1 MELRSRNPAET
12 HDLAQVL
19 ARQIDSRGLV
29 VALVGPLG
37 AGKTVF
43 AKGLAEGLDVD
54 QARLSSPSFV
64 IANEL
69 KTPRG
74 VRLVHA
80 DLYRVESEGEL
91 ESAGWLD
98 WLEDGSVVVIEWGD
112 RFPQALPRDYLKV
125 RISGADADRPERR
138 TLEVRAGG
146 PVSQAALERWRDA
159 PALRSRGSRQ

>member
-1 MELRSRNPAET
+1 MELHSRNPAET
-12 HDLAQVL
+12 RALARVL
-19 ARQIDSRGLV
+19 AREIDSRGLV
-29 VALVGPLG
+29 IALVGPLG

-54 QARLSSPSFV
+54 GGLLSSPSFV

-69 KTPRG
+69 KTPDG

-98 WLEDGSVVVIEWGD
+98 WLADGSVVAIEWGD
-112 RFPQALPRDYLKV
+112 RFPKALPRDHLEV
-125 RISGADADRPERR
+125 RLSGADADQPERR
-138 TLEVRAGG
+138 TIEARAGG
-146 PVSQAALERWRDA
+146 PVSQAALERWRKQR
-159 PALRSRGSRQ
+159 P

>member
-1 MELRSRNPAET
+1 MELHSRNPTET
-12 HDLAQVL
+12 RALARDLA
-19 ARQIDSRGLV
+19 REIGSSGLV
-29 VALVGPLG
+29 IALVGPLG

-54 QARLSSPSFV
+54 EGLLSSPSFV

-69 KTPRG
+69 STPRG

-98 WLEDGSVVVIEWGD
+98 WLEEGSVVAIEWGD
-112 RFPQALPRDYLKV
+112 RFPQALPRDHLEV
-125 RISGADADRPERR
+125 RLSGAEADRPERR
-138 TLEVRAGG
+138 TLDVRAGG
-146 PVSQAALERWRDA
+146 PVSQAALERWRKRR
-159 PALRSRGSRQ
+159 PRSCRT

>member
-1 MELRSRNPAET
+1 MELHSRSPAET
-12 HDLAQVL
+12 RTLARVL
-19 ARQIDSRGLV
+19 AREIDARGLV
-29 VALVGPLG
+29 IALVGPLG

-43 AKGLAEGLDVD
+43 VKGLAEGLDVD
-54 QARLSSPSFV
+54 EGLLSSPSFV

-69 KTPRG
+69 KTPGG

-98 WLEDGSVVVIEWGD
+98 WLAVGSVVAIEWGD
-112 RFPQALPRDYLKV
+112 RFPQALPRDHLEV
-125 RISGADADRPERR
+125 RLSGVDAGRPERR

-146 PVSQAALERWRDA
+146 PVSEAALERWRKQR
-159 PALRSRGSRQ
+159 P

>member
-1 MELRSRNPAET
+1 MELHSRSPAET
-12 HDLAQVL
+12 RTLARVL
-19 ARQIDSRGLV
+19 AREIDARGLV
-29 VALVGPLG
+29 IALVGPLG

-43 AKGLAEGLDVD
+43 VKGLAEGLDVD
-54 QARLSSPSFV
+54 EGLLSSPSFV

-69 KTPRG
+69 KTPGG

-98 WLEDGSVVVIEWGD
+98 WLTVGSVVAIEWGD
-112 RFPQALPRDYLKV
+112 RFPQALPRDHLEV
-125 RISGADADRPERR
+125 RLSGADADRPERR

-146 PVSQAALERWRDA
+146 PASQAALERWSQHWA
-159 PALRSRGSRQ
+159 

>member
-1 MELRSRNPAET
+1 MELHSRNPAET
-12 HDLAQVL
+12 RSL
-19 ARQIDSRGLV
+19 ARHLAREIDSRGLV
-29 VALVGPLG
+29 IALIGPLG

-43 AKGLAEGLDVD
+43 AQGLAAGLDLD
-54 QARLSSPSFV
+54 QGLLSSPTFV

-69 KTPRG
+69 RTSGG

-98 WLEDGSVVVIEWGD
+98 WLADGSVVAVEWGD
-112 RFPQALPRDYLKV
+112 RFPEALPRDHLEV
-125 RISGADADRPERR
+125 RLSGADPSRPERR

-146 PVSQAALERWRDA
+146 PVSQAALERWRERR
-159 PALRSRGSRQ
+159 P

>member
-1 MELRSRNPAET
+1 MELHSRSPAET
-12 HDLAQVL
+12 RALARVL
-19 ARQIDSRGLV
+19 ADEIDARGLV
-29 VALVGPLG
+29 IALVGPLG

-43 AKGLAEGLDVD
+43 VKGLAEGLGVD
-54 QARLSSPSFV
+54 EGLLSSPSFV

-69 KTPRG
+69 KTPAG

-98 WLEDGSVVVIEWGD
+98 WLAAGSVVAIEWGD
-112 RFPQALPRDYLKV
+112 RFLQALPRDHLEV
-125 RISGADADRPERR
+125 RLSGADAGRPERR

-146 PVSQAALERWRDA
+146 PVSEAALERWRKQR
-159 PALRSRGSRQ
+159 P

>member
-1 MELRSRNPAET
+1 MEFRSRNPAET
-12 HDLAQVL
+12 RSLASHL
-19 ARQIDSRGLV
+19 ARAIDSRGLV
-29 VALVGPLG
+29 IALIGPLG

-43 AKGLAEGLDVD
+43 AQGLAEGLDLDPGLV
-54 QARLSSPSFV
+54 SSPTFV

-69 KTPRG
+69 KTSGG

-98 WLEDGSVVVIEWGD
+98 WLAEGSVVAVEWGD
-112 RFPQALPRDYLKV
+112 RFPEALPRDHLEV
-125 RISGADADRPERR
+125 RISGADPDWSERR

-146 PVSQAALERWRDA
+146 PVSQAALERWRERR
-159 PALRSRGSRQ
+159 L